1 MTAVRTLPIRLPPVA
16 GEALDSWLEA
26 LAHRNA
32 TAFGDLLSAVGLNPY
47 HGTATHGWIVQLS
60 SA

>member
-32 TAFGDLLSAVGLNPY
+32 TAFGDLLSAVGLTPTMELPPMA
-47 HGTATHGWIVQLS
+47 GS
-60 SA
+60 SS